1 MQILTLDNEYF
12 DLNTLPKEIDKDIRY
27 SVLDN
32 SDPKDPDYFFV
43 PLIYLESFS
52 SPAVVLQIG
61 QHQVQMPLE
70 WNMVVGNSEVGD
82 LEVFF
87 YTADLNSVS
96 STQVAVP
103 KTATSLTNFEVTIPE
118 EFRGENMKVS
128 FFTDTYD
135 SGQGIHYKP
144 FTIPING
151 LNHATIGSI
160 PVGAGSATGVN
171 NYIAGKILGD
181 RSDSNM
187 QALGYYLWENI
198 QRAKNG
204 VSVGPNPNLSLITI

>member
-70 WNMVVGNSEVGD
+70 WSMVVGNSEVGD
-82 LEVFF
+82 LEV
-87 YTADLNSVS
+87 L
-96 STQVAVP
+96 P
-103 KTATSLTNFEVTIPE
+103 LTSLNDRGFEAFCFNPLTSNRPNFLPVD
-118 EFRGENMKVS
+118 V
-128 FFTDTYD
+128 
-135 SGQGIHYKP
+135 
-144 FTIPING
+144 INVYQDVKFYFPK
-151 LNHATIGSI
+151 L
-160 PVGAGSATGVN
+160 
-171 NYIAGKILGD
+171 
-181 RSDSNM
+181 
-187 QALGYYLWENI
+187 
-198 QRAKNG
+198 KNG
-204 VSVGPNPNLSLITI
+204 QLLTTPIQKKRDPNCAFFVKEVSRQSELIDFSLVW